1 MLYADFSS
9 STISFILALFIC
21 YFLFFRPF
29 LKANKA
35 QKLCE
40 NKINELKWVMKQ
52 KEKGKTLYVEDLK
65 YLTKEDLKRH
75 LKNVRFI
82 DEK

>member
-1 MLYADFSS
+1 MFVVDSGIYGLA
-9 STISFILALFIC
+9 FIASI
-21 YFLFFRPF
+21 FLLRYIA
-29 LKANKA
+29 KVEARDKNK
-35 QKLCE
+35 LD
-40 NKINELKWVMKQ
+40 ELNDIIRRRKRG
-52 KEKGKTLYVEDLK
+52 ETLYVEDLK